1 MSSDPIVALL
11 LIAALIAASAFFSI
25 SELAVAAS
33 RRVRLR
39 QLADQ
44 GEWRA
49 QRVLAV
55 QDDPGDFF
63 TAIQIG
69 MNTVAILG
77 GVVGEGAFSP
87 LATRVLTALRLDA
100 AYIETSASALSFVLV
115 TSLFI
120 LLADL
125 APKRLG
131 MVAPEQVALRVVGPM
146 LLVLSAFR
154 PLVWCFKRLTDMLFK
169 LFGLP
174 DRRDEAVTSDDILA
188 MAQAGTDAGVLAPTG
203 QQVIE
208 NVFELDT
215 RLVTSAMTPRDR
227 IVHLL
232 LDDSEALIR
241 ARIEQF
247 PHSTYL
253 VCDGNIDHVVGYG
266 PYLDRVPQRPG
277 LTRHASGNTVEV
289 DRARAALMLALRGE
303 RVAVVS
309 GGDAGVF
316 GMAAAVFEAAEDPV
330 FAGVAI
336 RVLPGVSAIQAV
348 AARAGAPIGADF
360 AVMSLSDRL
369 KPWSAIEQRL
379 RAVSEA
385 DLVLGLYNPASR
397 TRVEQLARAKDVL
410 LEHRKPDTVVVIGRD
425 VGRAEESLTVT
436 TLAELDTD
444 AVDMKCLLIIGASS
458 TRLGPAGV
466 WTPRYVEAAR

>member
-39 QLADQ
+39 QMADQ

-154 PLVWCFKRLTDMLFK
+154 PLVWCFKRLTDLLFK
-169 LFGLP
+169 LLGLP

-188 MAQAGTDAGVLAPTG
+188 MAQAGADAGVLALTG

-253 VCDGNIDHVVGYG
+253 VCDGDIDHVVGYVDSKD
-266 PYLDRVPQRPG
+266 LLSRVFNGQPIALQAPG
-277 LTRHASGNTVEV
+277 LIKKALIVPERISLSEV
-289 DRARAALMLALRGE
+289 LQQFRQA
-303 RVAVVS
+303 
-309 GGDAGVF
+309 
-316 GMAAAVFEAAEDPV
+316 FE
-330 FAGVAI
+330 
-336 RVLPGVSAIQAV
+336 
-348 AARAGAPIGADF
+348 DF
-360 AVMSLSDRL
+360 AVILNEYSLVVGIITINDVMST
-369 KPWSAIEQRL
+369 
-379 RAVSEA
+379 VMG
-385 DLVLGLYNPASR
+385 DLVGGPSDEEQIVQRDENSWLIDGVTPVSDVV
-397 TRVEQLARAKDVL
+397 RVLDLDELPHAG
-410 LEHRKPDTVVVIGRD
+410 EY
-425 VGRAEESLTVT
+425 E
-436 TLAELDTD
+436 TLAGFLMVMLRRVPRRTDSVSWKGFKFEVLD
-444 AVDMKCLLIIGASS
+444 VDSYRIDQVMVS
-458 TRLGPAGV
+458 RLPSADSPAA
-466 WTPRYVEAAR
+466 P

>member
-44 GEWRA
+44 GDWRA

-55 QDDPGDFF
+55 QDEPGDFF
-63 TAIQIG
+63 TALQIG
-69 MNTVAILG
+69 MNAVAILG

-87 LATRVLTALRLDA
+87 MATRLLVALQLDA
-100 AYIETSASALSFVLV
+100 GHVETTASVLSFVLV

-120 LLADL
+120 LFADL

-131 MVAPEQVALRVVGPM
+131 MVAPEQVAVRVVGPM
-146 LLVLSAFR
+146 LVFLSVFR
-154 PLVWCFKRLTDMLFK
+154 PLVWCFKRLTDLLFK
-169 LFGLP
+169 VLGLP
-174 DRRDEAVTSDDILA
+174 ERRDEAVTSDDILA
-188 MAQAGTDAGVLAPTG
+188 MAQAGADAGVLALTG

-253 VCDGNIDHVVGYG
+253 VCDGDIDHVVGYVDSKD
-266 PYLDRVPQRPG
+266 LLSRVFNGQPISLQAPG
-277 LTRHASGNTVEV
+277 LIKKALIVPERISLSEV
-289 DRARAALMLALRGE
+289 VQQFR
-303 RVAVVS
+303 
-309 GGDAGVF
+309 
-316 GMAAAVFEAAEDPV
+316 
-330 FAGVAI
+330 
-336 RVLPGVSAIQAV
+336 QAFQ
-348 AARAGAPIGADF
+348 DF
-360 AVMSLSDRL
+360 AVILNEYSLVVGIITINDVMSTVMGSLMAPQDDDQ
-369 KPWSAIEQRL
+369 IVQRDENSWLIDGATPIPDVL
-379 RAVSEA
+379 RAL
-385 DLVLGLYNPASR
+385 DLD
-397 TRVEQLARAKDVL
+397 QLPQQDEYETLAGFMMVMLRRIP
-410 LEHRKPDTVVVIGRD
+410 RKTDTVGWGGWRFEVLD
-425 VGRAEESLTVT
+425 VDSYRIDQVMVT
-436 TLAELDTD
+436 RELP
-444 AVDMKCLLIIGASS
+444 VSASP
-458 TRLGPAGV
+458 PA
-466 WTPRYVEAAR
+466 PAD

>member
-39 QLADQ
+39 QMADQ

-154 PLVWCFKRLTDMLFK
+154 PLVWCFKRLTDLLFK
-169 LFGLP
+169 LLGLP

-253 VCDGNIDHVVGYG
+253 VCDGDIDHVVGYVDSKD
-266 PYLDRVPQRPG
+266 LLSRVFNGQPIALQAPG
-277 LTRHASGNTVEV
+277 LIKKALIVPERISLSEV
-289 DRARAALMLALRGE
+289 LQQFRQA
-303 RVAVVS
+303 
-309 GGDAGVF
+309 
-316 GMAAAVFEAAEDPV
+316 FE
-330 FAGVAI
+330 
-336 RVLPGVSAIQAV
+336 
-348 AARAGAPIGADF
+348 DF
-360 AVMSLSDRL
+360 AVILNEYSLVVGIITINDVMSTVMGSLVAPLDD
-369 KPWSAIEQRL
+369 EQIVQRDADSWLIDGATPIPDVL
-379 RAVSEA
+379 RALDLDHLPQQDEYETLAGFMMVMLRRIPRKTDKVSWGGWRFEVLDVDSYRIDQVMVTREAPSEA
-385 DLVLGLYNPASR
+385 SP
-397 TRVEQLARAKDVL
+397 T
-410 LEHRKPDTVVVIGRD
+410 
-425 VGRAEESLTVT
+425 
-436 TLAELDTD
+436 
-444 AVDMKCLLIIGASS
+444 
-458 TRLGPAGV
+458 
-466 WTPRYVEAAR
+466 

>member
-11 LIAALIAASAFFSI
+11 LIAALIAASAFFSV

-44 GEWRA
+44 GDWRA
-49 QRVLAV
+49 RRVLAV
-55 QDDPGDFF
+55 QDEPGDFF

-69 MNTVAILG
+69 MNAVAILG

-87 LATRVLTALRLDA
+87 LATRLLQALHVDA
-100 AYIETSASALSFVLV
+100 GYVETSASVLSFVLV

-125 APKRLG
+125 FPKRLG
-131 MVAPEQVALRVVGPM
+131 MIAPEQVAMRVVGPM
-146 LLVLSAFR
+146 LVVLSVFR

-188 MAQAGTDAGVLAPTG
+188 MAQAGADAGVLALTG

-253 VCDGNIDHVVGYG
+253 VCDGDIDHVVGYVDSKD
-266 PYLDRVPQRPG
+266 LLSRVFNGQPISLQAPG
-277 LTRHASGNTVEV
+277 LIKKALIVPDRLSLSEV
-289 DRARAALMLALRGE
+289 LQQFRQA
-303 RVAVVS
+303 
-309 GGDAGVF
+309 
-316 GMAAAVFEAAEDPV
+316 FE
-330 FAGVAI
+330 
-336 RVLPGVSAIQAV
+336 
-348 AARAGAPIGADF
+348 DF
-360 AVMSLSDRL
+360 AVILNEYSLVVGIITINDVMSTVMGSLVAPMDD
-369 KPWSAIEQRL
+369 EQIVQRDADSWLIDGATPIPDVL
-379 RAVSEA
+379 RAL
-385 DLVLGLYNPASR
+385 DLD
-397 TRVEQLARAKDVL
+397 QLPQQD
-410 LEHRKPDTVVVIGRD
+410 EY
-425 VGRAEESLTVT
+425 E
-436 TLAELDTD
+436 TLAGFMMVMLRRIPRKTDKVSWGGWRFEVLDVDSYRIDQVMVTREAPSD
-444 AVDMKCLLIIGASS
+444 ASP
-458 TRLGPAGV
+458 T
-466 WTPRYVEAAR
+466 

>member
-11 LIAALIAASAFFSI
+11 LIAALIAASAFFSLT
-25 SELAVAAS
+25 ELAVAAS

-39 QLADQ
+39 QLADH
-44 GEWRA
+44 GDWRA

-63 TAIQIG
+63 TALQIG
-69 MNTVAILG
+69 MNAVAILG

-87 LATRVLTALRLDA
+87 MATRLLQTLHLDA
-100 AYIETSASALSFVLV
+100 AYIETSASVLSFVLV

-125 APKRLG
+125 FPKRLG
-131 MVAPEQVALRVVGPM
+131 MVAPEQVAVRVVGPM

-154 PLVWCFKRLTDMLFK
+154 PLVWCFKRLTDLLFK
-169 LFGLP
+169 LLGLP

-188 MAQAGTDAGVLAPTG
+188 MAQAGADAGVLALTG

-253 VCDGNIDHVVGYG
+253 VCDGDIDHVVGYVDSKD
-266 PYLDRVPQRPG
+266 LLSRVFNGQPISLQAPG
-277 LTRHASGNTVEV
+277 LIKKVLIVPERISLSEV
-289 DRARAALMLALRGE
+289 LQQFRQA
-303 RVAVVS
+303 
-309 GGDAGVF
+309 
-316 GMAAAVFEAAEDPV
+316 FE
-330 FAGVAI
+330 
-336 RVLPGVSAIQAV
+336 
-348 AARAGAPIGADF
+348 DF
-360 AVMSLSDRL
+360 AVILNEYSLVVGLITINDVMSTVMGSLVAPQDDDQ
-369 KPWSAIEQRL
+369 IVQRDANSWLIDGATPIPDVL
-379 RAVSEA
+379 RAL
-385 DLVLGLYNPASR
+385 DLDHLPQQDEY
-397 TRVEQLARAKDVL
+397 E
-410 LEHRKPDTVVVIGRD
+410 
-425 VGRAEESLTVT
+425 
-436 TLAELDTD
+436 TLAGFMMVMLRRIPRKTDQVSWGGWRFEVLD
-444 AVDMKCLLIIGASS
+444 VDSYRIDQVMVAREVPSS
-458 TRLGPAGV
+458 TPQADG
-466 WTPRYVEAAR
+466 